1 MRSTDTT
8 YFVALDDQVFGPYS
22 KTEVLNLGLLP
33 DTLVS
38 RNDSEW
44 VNAYEMPEF
53 SHLFHPRAN
62 RQAITE
68 TVRRPI
74 FDNKKLIYK
83 QKRKAALIG
92 VLSLGLAG
100 LSIIGIGETW
110 KSNIF
115 AGTSLDHGGFGF
127 VLKIISFMLLSVV
140 IAIPFFIISLIRL
153 IYYSFKLS

>member
-1 MRSTDTT
+1 MENTDKT
-8 YFVALDDQVFGPYS
+8 YFVAIDDQVFGPYS
-22 KTEVLNLGLLP
+22 ISEILNLGILP

-38 RNDSEW
+38 RYDSEW
-44 VNAYEMPEF
+44 LKASDMPEF
-53 SHLFHPRAN
+53 SHLFRQSSN
-62 RQAITE
+62 RQTTAGV
-68 TVRRPI
+68 VRRPLY
-74 FDNKKLIYK
+74 DNKKLIYK

-140 IAIPFFIISLIRL
+140 IAIPFFIISVFRL